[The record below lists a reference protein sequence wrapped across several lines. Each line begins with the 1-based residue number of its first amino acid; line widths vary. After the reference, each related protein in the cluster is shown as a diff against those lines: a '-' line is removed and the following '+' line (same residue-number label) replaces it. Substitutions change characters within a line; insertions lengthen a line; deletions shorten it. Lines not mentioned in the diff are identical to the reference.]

1 MNDKE
6 ILKELKEKADERDL
20 GVKSINY
27 YYALKHAIGLIEII
41 QGDKFKMVL
50 DGCTYWINQHEGDL
64 LLDYN
69 SVKQLHDLLNEM
81 KEIIDNK

>member
-6 ILKELKEKADERDL
+6 ILKELKEKAEERDL

-41 QGDKFKMVL
+41 QGDKFKMIL
-50 DGCTYWINQHEGDL
+50 DGCTYWVNQHEGEDL

-69 SVKQLHDLLNEM
+69 SVKQLYELLLKIKLE
-81 KEIIDNK
+81 